1 MDAPARASRPEHER
15 AGLVQRLHR
24 ERDPFHLKVHPMQR
38 FVSSALVVVLF
49 TGCASSTVIR
59 SSPSGAKVRSR
70 SGEVLGRTP
79 YEYSDSAT
87 VNNTESFTL
96 ELDGHAPEYV
106 TIRRDQWSGAR
117 TAGGIVGGL
126 FVFPVFATLFW
137 AADYRESYH
146 VELTALPDSE
156 PEAPAP
162 PVRARRASSEKSP
175 TSRR

>member
-1 MDAPARASRPEHER
+1 M
-15 AGLVQRLHR
+15 L
-24 ERDPFHLKVHPMQR
+24 R
-38 FVSSALVVVLF
+38 FVSSALVLLLS

-87 VNNTESFTL
+87 VNNTERFTL
-96 ELDGHAPEYV
+96 ELEGHAPEYV

-117 TAGGIVGGL
+117 TAGGIIGGL
-126 FVFPVFATLFW
+126 FILPVFATLFW
-137 AADYRESYH
+137 AADYRDAYH
-146 VELTALPDSE
+146 VELNALPDSE

-162 PVRARRASSEKSP
+162 PVRARRASTEKTRAP
-175 TSRR
+175 RP